1 MQKGITLKD
10 IARKLNMSISTVS
23 KSLNS
28 DNSISPLTKRRV
40 KDLANQWGYI
50 PNEAAR
56 NFKLSKTLTIGLILP
71 DLLDEFFVQAING
84 IEEIVEQEKYNLTL
98 NQTHKD
104 VIREENIAGSMIKN
118 RVDGVIVA
126 VTKNTVDLTFLE
138 KFKSVGIPVMCIVR
152 EPKQHSFNCVSIN
165 NQEGGFLATNFL
177 VEKGHNRIAHIMG
190 PEALQISHFR
200 LEGYI
205 QALQKNKISP
215 DKNLV
220 KVVDFSKEE
229 TERAMKE
236 LLKLPAP
243 PTAIFT
249 FKNYITLDAIGYL
262 KKRYPEKL
270 DSIDFTDFGNLSL
283 FDYIEKKPVAS
294 IKENF
299 YEVGKQ
305 AAIRLFHMINEENQS
320 PDQDPTNIEIPWELI
335 IH

>member
-28 DNSISPLTKRRV
+28 DDSISPLTKGRV
-40 KDLANQWGYI
+40 QELAKEWGYV

-56 NFKLSKTLTIGLILP
+56 NFKLNKTLTIGLILP
-71 DLLDEFFVQAING
+71 DLLDQFFVQAING
-84 IEEIVEQEKYNLTL
+84 VEEVVEKENYNIQI
-98 NQTHKD
+98 NQTHENVVK
-104 VIREENIAGSMIKN
+104 EEHIASTMIKN

-165 NQEGGFLATNFL
+165 NQEGGFKATNFL
-177 VEKGHNRIAHIMG
+177 IGKGHQRIAHIMG
-190 PEALQISHFR
+190 PETLQISNFR
-200 LEGYI
+200 LEGYK
-205 QALQKNKISP
+205 QALQFNNIP
-215 DKNLV
+215 LDKDLV
-220 KVVDFSKEE
+220 KMVDFSKEE
-229 TERAMKE
+229 TEKAMHE
-236 LLKLPAP
+236 LLALQSP

-262 KKRYPEKL
+262 KKRCPEKL
-270 DSIDFTDFGNLSL
+270 GSIDFTDFGNLSL

-294 IKENF
+294 IQENF

-305 AAIRLFHMINEENQS
+305 AAILLFRMINDEKAD
-320 PDQDPTNIEIPWELI
+320 PDQEPKNIEIPCELI
-335 IH
+335 VH

>member
-28 DNSISPLTKRRV
+28 DNSISPLTKGRV
-40 KDLANQWGYI
+40 KELAKQWGYV

-56 NFKLSKTLTIGLILP
+56 NFKLNKTLTIGVILP
-71 DLLDEFFVQAING
+71 DLLDQFFVHAING
-84 IEEIVEQEKYNLTL
+84 VEEIADHENYNIIL
-98 NQTHKD
+98 NQTHED
-104 VIREENIAGSMIKN
+104 VAKEENIANGMIKN

-126 VTKNTVDLTFLE
+126 VTKNTVDMAFLE
-138 KFKSVGIPVMCIVR
+138 KFKYVGIPVMCIVR

-165 NQEGGFLATNFL
+165 NQEGAFKATNFL
-177 VEKGHNRIAHIMG
+177 IGKGHNRVAHIMG
-190 PEALQISHFR
+190 PVTLQISHFR
-200 LEGYI
+200 LEGYKE
-205 QALQKNKISP
+205 ALQKYKIP
-215 DKNLV
+215 LDKNLI

-236 LLKLPAP
+236 LLTLPTP

-262 KKRYPEKL
+262 KRKYPERL
-270 DSIDFTDFGNLSL
+270 DTIDFTDFGNLSL

-294 IKENF
+294 IQENF

-305 AAIRLFHMINEENQS
+305 AAILLFQMINEENQC
-320 PDQDPTNIEIPWELI
+320 PDQNPKNIEIPCELI
-335 IH
+335 VH